1 MATLDIFNG
10 DAFSLSQ
17 LSQTMTDIPRVPTQL
32 GDEGLFTEFGINTL
46 SMMIE
51 RQGSR
56 LNLVPSAPRGA
67 VPEPVSLTGRKLINI
82 SGVHLPQMGS
92 VMADE
97 VQGIRA
103 FGSETESMAVQAL
116 VTRKLVQMK
125 SNLDLT
131 MEYQR
136 IGALKGLVLDADG
149 STVLNDIY
157 SLFGFTQQTIA
168 FDLSNT
174 ASDIKQ
180 HCIDL
185 KRAVRRAMGGRPVNE
200 VRVKV
205 SEIFFDALI
214 SHPKM
219 VDAWNLWNAG
229 QFKRTSQVDADFEFA
244 GIVFQIYI
252 GGTSAGDF
260 ISGSTGYAYPTGI
273 PGMFQTAYCPA
284 NFMETVNT
292 TGLPYY
298 VKQEPMDYNIGV
310 SLYSQSN
317 PLTLNTH
324 PEAVIKITA

>member
-1 MATLDIFNG
+1 MATLDIFND
-10 DAFSLSQ
+10 DAFSLSA
-17 LSQTMTDIPRVPTQL
+17 LTQTITDIPGVPTQL
-32 GDEGLFTEFGINTL
+32 GDEGLFQEYGINSL

-51 RQGSR
+51 RQGSA
-56 LNLVPSAPRGA
+56 LKLVPAAPRGA
-67 VPEPVSLTGRKLINI
+67 VPEPVSLTGRKLITI

-103 FGSETESMAVQAL
+103 FGSETEVMAVQSL
-116 VTRKLVQMK
+116 VTRKLVQARA
-125 SNLDLT
+125 NLDLT

-149 STVLNDIY
+149 TTVLNDLY
-157 SLFGFTQQTIA
+157 SLFGFTQTTFSFALSDPATDVKQKCIA
-168 FDLSNT
+168 
-174 ASDIKQ
+174 
-180 HCIDL
+180 L
-185 KRAVRRAMGGRPVNE
+185 KRLVRVAMGGRPVNE

-205 SEIFFDALI
+205 SETFFDQLVGHTNVKAAY
-214 SHPKM
+214 
-219 VDAWNLWNAG
+219 DLWNSGA
-229 QFKRTSQVDADFEFA
+229 FDRTSQVDSDFDFA
-244 GIVFQIYI
+244 GVIFQIYI

-260 ISGSTGYAYPTGI
+260 VPANQGFAYPTGI

-298 VKQEPMDYNIGV
+298 VKQAPMAYNIGV

-317 PLTLNTH
+317 PITLNTH
-324 PEAVIKITA
+324 PEAVIKVTA